1 MHEAG
6 VGTVGAGRD
15 LPLGHC
21 LLRGHRGLHRHVGQQ
36 PASRGGH
43 EVICVLCSNTSY
55 CTIHHMHIVDCGVSE
70 RALHMF

>member
-6 VGTVGAGRD
+6 IGTVGAGRD

-43 EVICVLCSNTSY
+43 EVICILCSNM
-55 CTIHHMHIVDCGVSE
+55 HHTPYAMHILDCGVS
-70 RALHMF
+70 

>member
-43 EVICVLCSNTSY
+43 EVICVFQNIIFL
-55 CTIHHMHIVDCGVSE
+55 HMYIVDCGVSE